1 MWTIDNLRVG
11 GRVPLHWVLIGAP
24 ALFLLAFFV
33 VPNAFL
39 LSASVLKSENQ
50 VLTNEL
56 TLDNFTLF
64 LTKKVYL
71 LTILRTFVVG
81 ASVGLLV
88 AFLSFP
94 VSYFLVRTQSRWKGI
109 LIALSL
115 APLLASVVVR
125 TYGWYVLLDRF
136 GFVNDV
142 LLGFDAIQER
152 IAFIPSTAGIII
164 GLAHALLPYG
174 ILTNL
179 ASLSAVNPN
188 IERAA
193 MSLGANRTKTFLL
206 ILLPNCLPGL
216 AASFLLA
223 FSISISAYAT
233 PAILGGYAAQT
244 IATLIYAFIMQVL
257 DWSLGAALGAI
268 LIVSTM
274 AILYLSFRFGGRRA
288 EV

>member
-1 MWTIDNLRVG
+1 MWTIDG
-11 GRVPLHWVLIGAP
+11 QGAGRRLPLHWFLVGVP
-24 ALFLLAFFV
+24 ALFLLVFFV
-33 VPNAFL
+33 LPNAFL

-50 VLTNEL
+50 VLTNQFTTE
-56 TLDNFTLF
+56 NFTIF

-81 ASVGLLV
+81 ISVGLLV
-88 AFLSFP
+88 AFVSFP
-94 VSYFLVRTQSRWKGI
+94 VSYFLVRTRSRFKGV
-109 LIALSL
+109 LITLSL

-142 LLGFDAIQER
+142 LLKLDAIQER
-152 IAFIPSTAGIII
+152 IAFIPSTGGIII

-188 IERAA
+188 MERAS

-206 ILLPNCLPGL
+206 VLLPNCMPGL
-216 AASFLLA
+216 VASFLLA

-257 DWSLGAALGAI
+257 DWSLGAALGTI
-268 LIVSTM
+268 LIVSTL
-274 AILYLSFRFGGRRA
+274 AILYFSFRFGGKRA

>member
-1 MWTIDNLRVG
+1 MWTIDGKQAGR
-11 GRVPLHWVLIGAP
+11 RVPLPLVLIGVP
-24 ALFLLAFFV
+24 ALFLLLFFV
-33 VPNAFL
+33 VPNALL
-39 LSASVLKSENQ
+39 LSASFLRSENQ
-50 VLTNEL
+50 VLTHEL
-56 TLDNFTLF
+56 TLQNFTIF

-81 ASVGLLV
+81 ISVGFLV
-88 AFLSFP
+88 ALLSFP
-94 VSYFLVRTQSRWKGI
+94 VSYFLIRTQSRFKGA

-136 GFVNDV
+136 GFLNDV
-142 LLGFDAIQER
+142 LMSIDAIQQR
-152 IAFIPSTAGIII
+152 IAFIPSTGGIIV
-164 GLAHALLPYG
+164 GLTHALLPYG

-179 ASLSAVNPN
+179 ASLSVVNPN
-188 IERAA
+188 IEKAA
-193 MSLGANRTKTFLL
+193 MSLGANRTRTFLL
-206 ILLPNCLPGL
+206 VLLPNCLPGL

-244 IATLIYAFIMQVL
+244 VATLIYTFIMQVL

-268 LIVSTM
+268 LIVSTVV
-274 AILYLSFRFGGRRA
+274 ILYFSFRFGGRRA
-288 EV
+288 EL